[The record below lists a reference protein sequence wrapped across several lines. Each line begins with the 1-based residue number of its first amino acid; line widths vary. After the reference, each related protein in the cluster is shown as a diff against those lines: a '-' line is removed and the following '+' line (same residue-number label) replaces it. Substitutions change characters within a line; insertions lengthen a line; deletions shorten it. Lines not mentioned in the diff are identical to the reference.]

1 MKKLLYFSLIILF
14 FTTSACNVSLNY
26 LKRGQYNMAVRAASK
41 KLQRNKNKK
50 KQLRVLEEAYP
61 KALQKENDRI
71 KYLHLEGKA
80 DRWDEIFHIYQN
92 MKNRQIIVEQ
102 LYPLYLDS
110 REIRFA
116 HVDYDYEILQAKN
129 KAADYYYVHAKK
141 LMSENDKFAYR
152 QAYNEL
158 LKAKNYN
165 DAYKDLYDLLDEA
178 YNKGLSHVIL
188 IAVNSSR
195 FTLPNDF
202 LINLINFPTKDFDS
216 PWIKYYTTDQRNG
229 NYDVYANITV
239 TSVTVSP
246 NNRSTRNYS
255 ETKKVKDG
263 WEYKLDAN
271 GNKVTDSLGNAIK
284 VTKYKTISCTIYE
297 TRQYK
302 QAHIEGAINYVD
314 NQTRQII
321 SSVPIAADNTFENYY
336 STAKGNFD
344 ALSNE
349 TRAKLKQKSLRYPSN
364 TSMIIDAN
372 QTMKD
377 LIYRALMD
385 QKSLLIQR
393 Y

>member
-1 MKKLLYFSLIILF
+1 MKNLLYFSLLILF
-14 FTTSACNVSLNY
+14 FTTLSCNVSLNY
-26 LKRGQYNMAVRAASK
+26 LKNGQYDMAVKEASK

-50 KQLRVLEEAYP
+50 KQLMVLEQAYP
-61 KALQKENDRI
+61 KALQNENERI
-71 KYLHLEGKA
+71 KYLQLEGKP
-80 DRWDEIFHIYQN
+80 DRWEEIFHIYQN
-92 MKNRQIIVEQ
+92 MKNRQIIVER
-102 LYPLYLDS
+102 LYPLFLDS

-116 HVDYDYEILQAKN
+116 HVDYDHEILQAKN
-129 KAADYYYVHAKK
+129 KAADYFYVHAKK

-152 QAYNEL
+152 QAYGEL
-158 LKAKNYN
+158 MKAKDFN
-165 DAYKDLYDLLDEA
+165 DAYKDLYDLLDES

-202 LINLINFPTKDFDS
+202 LINLINFQTRDFDS
-216 PWIKYYTTDQRNG
+216 QWIKYYTTDKRNG
-229 NYDVYANITV
+229 NYDVFANITV
-239 TSVTVSP
+239 TSVNVSP

-271 GNKVTDSLGNAIK
+271 GNKVKDSLGNPIK
-284 VTKYKTISCTIYE
+284 VTKYKTISCNIYE
-297 TRQYK
+297 TRQFK

-314 NQTRQII
+314 NITRQII
-321 SSVPIAADNTFENYY
+321 ASVPIAADNTFEHYY

-349 TRAKLKQKSLRYPSN
+349 TKAKLKQKAARYPLDIN
-364 TSMIIDAN
+364 MIIEAN
-372 QTMKD
+372 QTLKD
-377 LIYRALMD
+377 VIFRALIDHKAM
-385 QKSLLIQR
+385 LIQR